1 MYCRGHATRLKII
14 ETYKLVPLGRFKL
27 LNGQS
32 VISDAGKRDI
42 IDEYTVFE
50 CIEINNPDHR
60 ETIYCGKYVAEDFC
74 HLTNISLPP
83 LFNPLKTISVNH
95 GSHGDNSSHKNS
107 WNKTRKQLYNCTLL
121 LIMYFG
127 NSPTNKALFSI
138 KRELENPDYLDYFPK
153 KQIKSINTYLSK
165 AGITFQFVLNEMK
178 KNNKIREF
186 KYDLL
191 IEYSNKL
198 GITHHFC

>member
-1 MYCRGHATRLKII
+1 MYCRGNATRVKII
-14 ETYKLVPLGRFKL
+14 ERYKLVPLGRFKL

-32 VISDAGKRDI
+32 VISDAGNRDI

-50 CIEINNPDHR
+50 CIEINNPDHH
-60 ETIYCGKYVAEDFC
+60 ETIYCGKSVAEDFC
-74 HLTNISLPP
+74 ALASISLPP
-83 LFNPLKTISVNH
+83 LFNPLKTISVEH
-95 GSHGDNSSHKNS
+95 SSHGDNSSHKNS

-165 AGITFQFVLNEMK
+165 TGITFQFVLNEMR

-198 GITHHFC
+198 GITQHFC